1 MHSFTLGCSIFHYD
15 KPEWNYWDIRE
26 IAHALSQI
34 CHFAGQI
41 KTFYSVAQHSCEVAA
56 MLIHV
61 GEPEAAAWGLMH
73 DAAESMLGDM
83 VSPVKRL
90 VGAEY
95 RCLEKAHLAQIAK
108 QFDLPAEIPAIVK
121 QMDQRVVAAEAH
133 LWCHPEFARQRF
145 PLSAEMKEVMRLM
158 RPPVPPSQARDM
170 FLMHYSEIFQ
180 VAL

>member
-1 MHSFTLGCSIFHYD
+1 MHSYTLGCSIFHYD
-15 KPEWNYWDIRE
+15 NPEWNYWDIRE

-41 KTFYSVAQHSCEVAA
+41 KTFYSVAQHSCEVAS
-56 MLIHV
+56 MLIHI
-61 GEPEAAAWGLMH
+61 GEPEAATWGLMH

-83 VSPVKRL
+83 ISPVKRL

-95 RCLEKAHLAQIAK
+95 CLLEKAHLAQIAR
-108 QFDLPAEIPAIVK
+108 QFDLPATIPPIVK
-121 QMDQRVVAAEAH
+121 QVDRMVVAAEAH
-133 LWCHPEFARQRF
+133 LWCHPEFARQLF
-145 PLSAEMKEVMRLM
+145 PLSAEIREFMRLM
-158 RPPVPPSQARDM
+158 AAPAASSQARDM